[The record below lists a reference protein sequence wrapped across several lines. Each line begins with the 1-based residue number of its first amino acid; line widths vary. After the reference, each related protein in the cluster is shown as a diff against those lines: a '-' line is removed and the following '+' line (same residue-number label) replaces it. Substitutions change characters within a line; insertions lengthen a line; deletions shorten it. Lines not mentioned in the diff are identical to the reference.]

1 MIIKKEDMKTLSRP
15 RLRDGFGTTDFLH
28 IVPEGFRPE
37 KCRLFSVMVLE
48 KGCSAGRHDHTGE
61 TEIYYVIEGEGI
73 INDNGTIRPFRTG
86 DCNVCGDG
94 DFHSVSNENDETL
107 KMIAVIVND

>member
-1 MIIKKEDMKTLSRP
+1 MIIKQNDMKVQSRP

-28 IVPEGFRPE
+28 IVSEELRPK
-37 KCRLFSVMVLE
+37 KCRLFSVMILE

-61 TEIYYVIEGEGI
+61 TEIYYVMQGEGI
-73 INDNGTIRPFRTG
+73 INDNGTIRPFKVG
-86 DCNVCGDG
+86 DCNICGGG

-107 KMIAVIVND
+107 NSR